1 MLLIN
6 LIFLIGLSMQV
17 QLLSLDANSAQIRIQ
32 SDKNELRGIWVIQ
45 NLAPYHE
52 QFKSLI
58 SSLEVVQNPDEVFN
72 EIRDKYR
79 LRRTMK

>member
-1 MLLIN
+1 
-6 LIFLIGLSMQV
+6 MQV